1 MSSSGW
7 GTPQPVH
14 VRRDVIKSGQPLKA
28 SSAPIHRRR
37 SQTKGT
43 CGIDG
48 LARAQKTAHPH
59 PVLGTV
65 AEMSPT
71 ASRAASPT
79 PTTHLKKPVSAG
91 SIPSVAAVQRE
102 WLASA
107 MKSTA
112 DTAPSC
118 GTGAGVLARASLAL
132 AVAPPASGVLERATF
147 GTSTIFGA
155 QDAVTSS
162 IFGAQDTCHL
172 PMHSALVKMED
183 METFGW
189 RSKTSVQTTRVRM
202 RPPVRVPPSKM
213 CNEGNSSNSDL
224 TTPSHD
230 PEVSSTPLH
239 DREVAFSAASLGNL
253 PSTERSCDGTSNY
266 RRGASPCGSFD
277 QSSSSFCATGDVSFA
292 RRGPTPYFPSD
303 SFRKRAAALPHSF
316 SFRPDIDGLRA
327 VAVVAVIL
335 FHVDESW
342 LPGGFVGV
350 DLFFVIS
357 GYVVAGSLL
366 GRSAS
371 TSASEYLTA
380 FYSRRLKRLSPALVA
395 VTCFVGLMLAMF
407 VDPTTEALTS
417 YFDSGMLGLV
427 GWANNYFA
435 ALGEG
440 SAGGESSVDR
450 RRLSSNNY
458 FAPPPDSV
466 SDRPPEQIS
475 ESELKLNPFL
485 HFWSLGVEEQFY
497 LVFPLLIL
505 GAFSQRVVESPSRP
519 ATPATSSTP
528 SFSVLA
534 MADMP
539 APEKRPAPQKVS
551 DSRRTSLTL
560 LLSASYSSATGSL
573 GIFLVCGVIVGL
585 GISAWMSMQYPQL
598 AFYLLPS
605 RLWELLAG
613 AVLFD
618 ARARG
623 AGWNWVPDD
632 ACGTCV
638 IVHS

>member
-1 MSSSGW
+1 
-7 GTPQPVH
+7 
-14 VRRDVIKSGQPLKA
+14 
-28 SSAPIHRRR
+28 
-37 SQTKGT
+37 
-43 CGIDG
+43 
-48 LARAQKTAHPH
+48 
-59 PVLGTV
+59 
-65 AEMSPT
+65 
-71 ASRAASPT
+71 
-79 PTTHLKKPVSAG
+79 
-91 SIPSVAAVQRE
+91 
-102 WLASA
+102 
-107 MKSTA
+107 
-112 DTAPSC
+112 
-118 GTGAGVLARASLAL
+118 
-132 AVAPPASGVLERATF
+132 
-147 GTSTIFGA
+147 
-155 QDAVTSS
+155 
-162 IFGAQDTCHL
+162 
-172 PMHSALVKMED
+172 
-183 METFGW
+183 
-189 RSKTSVQTTRVRM
+189 
-202 RPPVRVPPSKM
+202 
-213 CNEGNSSNSDL
+213 
-224 TTPSHD
+224 
-230 PEVSSTPLH
+230 
-239 DREVAFSAASLGNL
+239 
-253 PSTERSCDGTSNY
+253 
-266 RRGASPCGSFD
+266 
-277 QSSSSFCATGDVSFA
+277 
-292 RRGPTPYFPSD
+292 
-303 SFRKRAAALPHSF
+303 
-316 SFRPDIDGLRA
+316 
-327 VAVVAVIL
+327 
-335 FHVDESW
+335 
-342 LPGGFVGV
+342 
-350 DLFFVIS
+350 
-357 GYVVAGSLL
+357 
-366 GRSAS
+366 
-371 TSASEYLTA
+371 
-380 FYSRRLKRLSPALVA
+380 
-395 VTCFVGLMLAMF
+395 
-407 VDPTTEALTS
+407 
-417 YFDSGMLGLV
+417 MLGLV

-623 AGWNWVPDD
+623 AGWSWVPDD

-638 IVHS
+638 IVHA